1 MNILQQLKMDQNQR
15 NTRLLGL
22 EKLLQGKT
30 EIVTKILKASNYFE
44 QKQNETYKSRIES
57 IRWKLKRTYYLK
69 QIVQFKTRYEKIW
82 TIMKETIGMTHYQ
95 NAKNKSKRLRK
106 PIKKFKTE

>member
-1 MNILQQLKMDQNQR
+1 MDQNQR

-44 QKQNETYKSRIES
+44 QKQN
-57 IRWKLKRTYYLK
+57 
-69 QIVQFKTRYEKIW
+69 
-82 TIMKETIGMTHYQ
+82 
-95 NAKNKSKRLRK
+95 
-106 PIKKFKTE
+106 